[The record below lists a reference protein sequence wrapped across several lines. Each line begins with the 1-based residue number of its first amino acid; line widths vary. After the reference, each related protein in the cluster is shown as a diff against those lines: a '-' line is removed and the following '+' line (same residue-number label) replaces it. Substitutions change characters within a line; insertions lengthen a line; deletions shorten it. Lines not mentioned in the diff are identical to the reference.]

1 MKITSHPLID
11 TLIHL
16 QGNARGAVFTEP
28 LWGIPYNLYAPYI
41 SVYMLAFGLT
51 DVQIGLI
58 TTISLVGQAF
68 FALLSGVITDK
79 MGRRTTTW
87 VFDMLS
93 WSIPTFIWAIAQNF
107 TYFVV
112 AALINS
118 MWRITYNSWSCL
130 LVEDT
135 DPDLLVDIYT
145 WIYISGQLAVFF
157 APLAGVLINRFSLI
171 PTMRGLYLFACL
183 MMTIKFIS
191 MNFMVTET
199 RQGQVRMAETRGQ
212 SLFTMLSEYRG
223 VFHQIL
229 ATPRTLYTLAIMLV
243 MSIATTIIGTFWAVL
258 VTEKLHIP
266 AEHLAIYPFAKSV
279 IMLVFFFLVIPRIRN
294 MNYRNPMLLGFAG
307 YVASQALLISIPEKG
322 YLLLL
327 VSVLLETCSYAVL
340 GTQLDR
346 MIVVTVEAK
355 ERARIMAILLLIQIS
370 LTSPFGWIAGQ
381 LSEMNRNLPFVLN
394 IIIFLIGAFVVYRA
408 ARLPQAPPAA
418 LAVVESEGQPT

>member
-1 MKITSHPLID
+1 MKLTSHPLID

-16 QGNARGAVFTEP
+16 KGNARGAVYNEP
-28 LWGIPYNLYAPYI
+28 LWGIPYNLYAPYV

-68 FALLSGVITDK
+68 FSLLSGAITDK
-79 MGRRTTTW
+79 LGRRTTTW

-93 WSIPTFIWAIAQNF
+93 WSIPTLIWAVAQNF

-112 AALINS
+112 AAVINS

-130 LVEDT
+130 LVEDA

-157 APLAGVLINRFSLI
+157 APLAGVLINRFSLV
-171 PTMRGLYLFACL
+171 PTMRGLYLFACV
-183 MMTIKFIS
+183 MMTIKFIT
-191 MNFMVTET
+191 MNAMVTET
-199 RQGQVRMAETRGQ
+199 RQGRVRMAETRGQ
-212 SLFTMLSEYRG
+212 GLFSMLSEYRG

-229 ATPRTLYTLAIMLV
+229 GTPQTLYTLLIMLV
-243 MSIATTIIGTFWAVL
+243 MSIATTIINTFWSVL

-266 AEHLAIYPFAKSV
+266 AEHLALYPFAKSV
-279 IMLVFFFLVIPRIRN
+279 IMLVFFFVVTPRIRRVHF
-294 MNYRNPMLLGFAG
+294 RNPMLLGFAG
-307 YVASQALLISIPEKG
+307 YIASQVLLISIPERG

-346 MIVVTVEAK
+346 MIVVTVDAK
-355 ERARIMAILLLIQIS
+355 ERARIVAILLLIQIS

-381 LSEMNRNLPFVLN
+381 LSAINRNLPFMLN
-394 IIIFLIGAFVVYRA
+394 VVIFVIGAWVVYRA
-408 ARLPQAPPAA
+408 ARLPQIQSDEVPAA
-418 LAVVESEGQPT
+418 EAGGQAS